1 MAELGNKFICYNCS
15 TKFYD
20 LGKAE
25 ALCPKCGANQKD
37 AEKNDHAATPA
48 ARRKRK
54 TEVSKPLDIEDDEA
68 MDEIPGGD
76 DLGADD
82 EIALSDDELEEDD
95 FDDDEA

>member
-37 AEKNDHAATPA
+37 AEKNDQSALTPA

-54 TEVSKPLDIEDDEA
+54 AEVVKPLDVEDEEVI
-68 MDEIPGGD
+68 DEIPGE
-76 DLGADD
+76 DLGTED
-82 EIALSDDELEEDD
+82 EIALSDDELEEED
-95 FDDDEA
+95 FDDEET